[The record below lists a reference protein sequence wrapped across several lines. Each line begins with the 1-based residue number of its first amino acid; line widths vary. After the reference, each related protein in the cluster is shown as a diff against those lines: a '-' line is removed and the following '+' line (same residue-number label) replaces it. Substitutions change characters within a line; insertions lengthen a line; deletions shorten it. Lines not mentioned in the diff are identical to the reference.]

1 LNPNY
6 SEAGMHPLHNIIWKA
21 LTTTDAHF
29 AESCGSAKRFPHSV
43 TALGAFS
50 GPEVEGFESL
60 AGLLPPNGTVAL
72 FLDAPT
78 EPPPGRGLETIRAIP
93 LLQMLH
99 DGRKLDLSRQDCV
112 ELGEP
117 DVPEMLAL
125 TELTKPGPF
134 GKRTRELGTYLGIR
148 REGRLI
154 AMAGE
159 RLKLPGYTEVSAV
172 CTHPEHT
179 GHGYGATLISAV
191 IGGIQNRNEVAILHV
206 AAENQRAINL
216 YERLGFSKRVVQQL
230 LVVRKTEAY

>member
-1 LNPNY
+1 
-6 SEAGMHPLHNIIWKA
+6 MHPLDNVIWKA
-21 LTTTDAHF
+21 LTTHDAHF
-29 AESCGSAKRFPHSV
+29 AESFGSARRFPHDV

-50 GPEVEGFESL
+50 GSDAEGFESL
-60 AGLLPPNGTVAL
+60 KGLLPADGSVAL
-72 FLDAPT
+72 FLPVPT
-78 EPPPGRGLETIRAIP
+78 EAPDDFEVLRAIP

-99 DGRKLDLSRQDCV
+99 DDRKLNIPALDYV
-112 ELGEP
+112 ELGEK

-148 REGRLI
+148 REGRLV

-179 GHGYGATLISAV
+179 GHGYAAGLISV
-191 IGGIQNRNEVAILHV
+191 IVGKIQERGESAILHT
-206 AAENQRAINL
+206 AADNHRAIEL
-216 YERLGFSKRVVQQL
+216 YERLGFSKRATLHL
-230 LVVRKTEAY
+230 LVVRKKQIVSKA